1 MVPWMLPLN
10 CAQQNALVS
19 AKLAMIPEAK
29 RSVRSHILDSPLN
42 ATAFAMTPDFPVTLY
57 TWSVAA
63 GGD

>member
-10 CAQQNALVS
+10 CAQQNAVVS
-19 AKLAMIPEAK
+19 AKLAMIREAK
-29 RSVRSHILDSPLN
+29 RSVHGHILDPSLN